1 MKEAIML
8 GMSLFFL
15 FAGSFL
21 FGRSLILLE
30 RMRTL
35 TTHLCSLS
43 IDMEQSMKII
53 AAKIKKTEEVNK

>member
-1 MKEAIML
+1 MKDTVIV
-8 GMSLFFL
+8 GMSLFF
-15 FAGSFL
+15 FFTGSFL
-21 FGRSLILLE
+21 FGRSLVLLE

-53 AAKIKKTEEVNK
+53 AAKINEGVE